1 MNSPKLRATV
11 CLTVVLFLFIWT
23 QTNKILVERLKRP
36 PVNINE
42 KERNINMK
50 VTRLI
55 QKIKVKERRYT
66 EDILTVKE
74 MMDYLAIGKRTA
86 YKFIHDGTIKSFR
99 IGRQY
104 KVSTKSVKEYINNR
118 LNNNGVSD

>member
-1 MNSPKLRATV
+1 MV
-11 CLTVVLFLFIWT
+11 
-23 QTNKILVERLKRP
+23 
-36 PVNINE
+36 
-42 KERNINMK
+42 

-55 QKIKVKERRYT
+55 QKIKVKERRFT
-66 EDILTVKE
+66 DDILTVKE

-104 KVSTKSVKEYINNR
+104 KVSTKSVKEYINNH

>member
-1 MNSPKLRATV
+1 MNL
-11 CLTVVLFLFIWT
+11 
-23 QTNKILVERLKRP
+23 ND
-36 PVNINE
+36 
-42 KERNINMK
+42 KEGNINMK

-66 EDILTVKE
+66 DDILTVKE

-118 LNNNGVSD
+118 LNNNGVSDQF